1 MPSHRSGG
9 LNIALSNIS
18 GKDGVLQSA
27 SAYRSSSPSS
37 SQEQLAHAH
46 GRGVI
51 LINHG
56 IGVTIGERTHD
67 FDRNEYG
74 KSDHSL

>member
-1 MPSHRSGG
+1 MESFSP
-9 LNIALSNIS
+9 
-18 GKDGVLQSA
+18 GKDGVFQSA

-37 SQEQLAHAH
+37 SQEQLAHGS

-51 LINHG
+51 LISHG
-56 IGVTIGERTHD
+56 IEVTIGERTHD
-67 FDRNEYG
+67 FDRMEHR